1 MKKLT
6 IVVFLLCVFTLGL
19 TYAKGQL
26 YEALAVYAISGTPTN
41 GVKIKTNIPFVHAA
55 DMSTIFIRGF
65 SYGGSN
71 TINLQLAFYIYSNA
85 SGPYFHTS
93 TLSSSG
99 SYTPRIFLAN
109 ENGKVVLFIDD
120 RIFYQRFWVDAF
132 STHSATYYQGWSA
145 ADEALTGTNV
155 VEVPYKN
162 AFKGT
167 VAVNG
172 NIRAKEIKVET
183 ANWPDYVF
191 REGYELRSLEETETY
206 IRENGHL
213 PEVPKAEE
221 VESEGQSLG
230 EMNKILLKKMEE
242 MTLYLIEQEKR
253 IKALESGKDIQK

>member
-19 TYAKGQL
+19 TCAKGQL

-71 TINLQLAFYIYSNA
+71 TINLQLVFYIYSNA
-85 SGPYFHTS
+85 SGPYFYIPV
-93 TLSSSG
+93 LSSSG
-99 SYTPRIFLAN
+99 SYTPRILLAN
-109 ENGKVVLFIDD
+109 ENGKVVVFIDD
-120 RIFYQRFWVDAF
+120 RVYFQRFWVDAF
-132 STHSATYYQGWSA
+132 SVHSSTYYQGWSA
-145 ADEALTGTNV
+145 VDEALTGANV

-191 REGYELRSLEETETY
+191 KDGYELKSLAETERY
-206 IRENGHL
+206 IKNHGHL
-213 PEVPKAEE
+213 PGVPTAEE
-221 VESEGQSLG
+221 VESDGQSLG
-230 EMNKILLKKMEE
+230 EINKILLKKIEE
-242 MTLYLIEQEKR
+242 MTLYMIEQEKR
-253 IKALESGKDIQK
+253 IKALEADKGNR

>member
-19 TYAKGQL
+19 TCAKGQL

-71 TINLQLAFYIYSNA
+71 TINLQLAFYICSNA

-120 RIFYQRFWVDAF
+120 RVYYQRFWVDAF
-132 STHSATYYQGWSA
+132 STHSASGLLLRIRRRQAPVGSIYQYGGQCVDEDRSREISLLPARTAEACRTRGQAAGHRLRLYGRWEAKGHQPRQQSA
-145 ADEALTGTNV
+145 
-155 VEVPYKN
+155 
-162 AFKGT
+162 
-167 VAVNG
+167 
-172 NIRAKEIKVET
+172 
-183 ANWPDYVF
+183 
-191 REGYELRSLEETETY
+191 
-206 IRENGHL
+206 
-213 PEVPKAEE
+213 
-221 VESEGQSLG
+221 
-230 EMNKILLKKMEE
+230 
-242 MTLYLIEQEKR
+242 
-253 IKALESGKDIQK
+253 